1 MFLIL
6 VTSRPNFNLSF
17 TQPESIK
24 VFLFFLNLAF
34 FTSVAFLEIQNT
46 KILQRLVSWNSQIK
60 QRKMSTQSS
69 LTTTENG
76 HKIHF
81 SFFPELSVINHVSQS
96 SSADVAVSPRIWPP
110 VIQWL
115 KFHSSCDDN
124 YSCSDAIFSSQYR
137 FCLLPTLCRGYI
149 VLWLDILCDTPSRIL
164 QEAFTSW
171 HWCQN
176 NPIDDWA
183 AISVATVWDIHCIIT
198 VSDNIAVSR
207 YYMLNVTI
215 GSTVTLKG
223 IKTNGYFELNN
234 HFMIISQFIMS
245 W

>member
-81 SFFPELSVINHVSQS
+81 SFFPELSVIIMSRSRPQLMLQS
-96 SSADVAVSPRIWPP
+96 PP
-110 VIQWL
+110 V
-115 KFHSSCDDN
+115 FDH
-124 YSCSDAIFSSQYR
+124 
-137 FCLLPTLCRGYI
+137 LLSNGWSFI
-149 VLWLDILCDTPSRIL
+149 VHVTTTTAVPMPFFLPNTDSVFFQPCVEVILC
-164 QEAFTSW
+164 
-171 HWCQN
+171 
-176 NPIDDWA
+176 
-183 AISVATVWDIHCIIT
+183 
-198 VSDNIAVSR
+198 
-207 YYMLNVTI
+207 Y
-215 GSTVTLKG
+215 G
-223 IKTNGYFELNN
+223 
-234 HFMIISQFIMS
+234 
-245 W
+245 